1 LRDEVDGG
9 AQVIPAQR
17 KIVEG
22 MERRLNVLWQKTS
35 DEIAMIESWALQ
47 GLLQR
52 LDELEAKERK

>member
-1 LRDEVDGG
+1 
-9 AQVIPAQR
+9 
-17 KIVEG
+17 